1 MDIIGASGNR
11 LEVDDDRRAL
21 VDARTDF
28 QRAAEDGDAYTWSI
42 ETYDTVAAD
51 TILAVRNDHSTM
63 KLYITTIEILQ
74 DSTTEV
80 EIHVPTAAYTSAGT
94 SVVGANLNRAS
105 NKIAEATAH
114 CKETGNTQGTVVK
127 RVGIKTDPITIDMD
141 GLILGYAQAVGVD
154 FVTGGD
160 FCYMCITGYF
170 K

>member
-1 MDIIGASGNR
+1 MDITGNGR
-11 LEVDDDRRAL
+11 TLDINEDRAAL
-21 VDARTDF
+21 VDARSDF
-28 QRAAEDGDAYTWSI
+28 QKASDKGYAFTWSM

-63 KLYITTIEILQ
+63 KLHITTIEILQ

-94 SVVGANLNRAS
+94 SVVGACLNRS
-105 NKIAEATAH
+105 VNKTAEATAH

-127 RVGIKTDPITIDMD
+127 RVGIKTDPITIDMT
-141 GLILGYAQAVGVD
+141 GLILGFDQAVGVD